1 MRSELVLAAAK
12 QWSNRYLLMRV
23 ASVATRK
30 FHRPHSRIQETTN
43 EVLMRLA
50 KSTNIDLPSK
60 DASPIN
66 YRLCAKSG
74 QKAA

>member
-12 QWSNRYLLMRV
+12 QWSNRYLLMQV
-23 ASVATRK
+23 ASAATRK

-50 KSTNIDLPSK
+50 ESTNIDLPSK

-66 YRLCAKSG
+66 DRLCAASD

>member
-1 MRSELVLAAAK
+1 MRSELALAAAK

-30 FHRPHSRIQETTN
+30 FHRSHSRIQETTN

-60 DASPIN
+60 DALPIN
-66 YRLCAKSG
+66 YRFCAASG